1 MAGKD
6 LVRKPNSRD
15 ARVSRGLRELT
26 LWMPYE
32 LKQALKGRAYV
43 LRVTPSELVRRLI
56 EREVDRP

>member
-6 LVRKPNSRD
+6 LSKKPNSRD

-26 LWMPYE
+26 VWVSYD

-43 LRVTPSELVRRLI
+43 LRITPSELVRRLI
-56 EREVDRP
+56 EQEVDR